1 MGRSFVMTH
10 GFEQSWSRMGLGDDE
25 LFILQNLLIEDPGA
39 GDVIPGTGG
48 ARKVRIPL
56 GSRGKSGGG
65 RVIYV
70 DVVIQERI
78 YLLMAYPKNVQ
89 TDLSPEQQKVVRKLI
104 ESIKEE

>member
-1 MGRSFVMTH
+1 MSRSFVMTH

-56 GSRGKSGGG
+56 DCRGKSGGG

-70 DVVIQERI
+70 DVVIQKRI

-89 TDLSPEQQKVVRKLI
+89 TDLSPEQQKTVRKLI